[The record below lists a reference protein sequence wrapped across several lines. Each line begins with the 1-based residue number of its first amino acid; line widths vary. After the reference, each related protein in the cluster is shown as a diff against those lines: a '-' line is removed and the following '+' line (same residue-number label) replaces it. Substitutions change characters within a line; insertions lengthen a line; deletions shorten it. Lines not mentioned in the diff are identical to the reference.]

1 MTAPSSAGTRP
12 QVVLDTDIGTD
23 VDDALAL
30 SVLLGSPEIDLVAV
44 TTVYGD
50 TLLRARMV
58 TRLLALA
65 GRRGVAV
72 RAGLRETPAGRD
84 IYWAGHEGS
93 TMPGLEQEVVV
104 DADDPA
110 AAIRLLVDTVRGNP
124 GRVSVLAV
132 GPLTNIGAA
141 ITLDPVFATDV
152 AEIVI
157 MGGHFGALDRPP
169 PSVEHNIKCDPESAA
184 IVFASGAAIRVVG
197 LDVTERTRIRAGE
210 LARIAAAGALGEE
223 LGNEVRQYWT
233 VGSTDGNTP
242 HDPLVALAISRPDL
256 FTFVDADVSVLMDA
270 PVPGATPV
278 HTPVRGGTRVA
289 TDVRAQDA
297 VEQIVARIE
306 RAGRGTGA

>member
-1 MTAPSSAGTRP
+1 MTTPAGTGIRS

-50 TLLRARMV
+50 TLLRARIV

-65 GRRGVAV
+65 NRTDVAV
-72 RAGLRETPAGRD
+72 RAGLRETPTGRD
-84 IYWAGHEGS
+84 IYWAGHEGA
-93 TMPGLEQEVVV
+93 TMADLDSEVVA
-104 DADDPA
+104 DADDPT

-124 GRVSVLAV
+124 GKVTVLAV

-141 ITLDPVFATDV
+141 ITLDPAFATDV
-152 AEIVI
+152 AEIAI
-157 MGGHFGALDRPP
+157 MGGHFGDLDQPP

-184 IVFASGAAIRVVG
+184 IVFGSGARIRVVG
-197 LDVTERTRIRAGE
+197 LDVTQRTRIRADE
-210 LARIAAAGALGEE
+210 LARIAAAGALGAE

-256 FTFVDADVSVLMDA
+256 FTFVDADVSVLMDT
-270 PVPGATPV
+270 PVPGATPL
-278 HTPVRGGTRVA
+278 HTAVRGGTRVA
-289 TDVRAQDA
+289 TDVRAEDA

-306 RAGRGTGA
+306 RAGAS

>member
-1 MTAPSSAGTRP
+1 MTAPDSGADRTR
-12 QVVLDTDIGTD
+12 VILDTDIGTD

-44 TTVYGD
+44 STVYGD

-58 TRLLALA
+58 SRLLTLA
-65 GRRGVAV
+65 GRSDVTV
-72 RAGLRETPAGRD
+72 RAGLRVTPTGRE

-93 TMPGLEQEVVV
+93 TMPDLEREVVA
-104 DADDPA
+104 DADDPT

-124 GRVSVLAV
+124 GGVTVLAV

-141 ITLDPVFATDV
+141 ITSEPAFAADV

-157 MGGHFGALDRPP
+157 MGGHFGDLDQPP

-184 IVFASGAAIRVVG
+184 VVFASGARIRVVG
-197 LDVTERTRIRAGE
+197 LDVTQRTRIRAGE
-210 LARIAAAGALGEE
+210 LARISGAGALGAE
-223 LGNEVRQYWT
+223 LGEEVRQYWT
-233 VGSTDGNTP
+233 VGGSDANTP
-242 HDPLVALAISRPDL
+242 HDPLVALAIGRPDL
-256 FTFVDADVSVLMDA
+256 FTFVEADVSVLMDA
-270 PVPGATPV
+270 PIAGATPL

-289 TDVRAQDA
+289 TDVRAEEA

-306 RAGRGTGA
+306 RAGAS

>member
-72 RAGLRETPAGRD
+72 RAGLRETRAGRD

-141 ITLDPVFATDV
+141 ITLDPVFAADV

-157 MGGHFGALDRPP
+157 MGGHFGAARP
-169 PSVEHNIKCDPESAA
+169 A
-184 IVFASGAAIRVVG
+184 
-197 LDVTERTRIRAGE
+197 T
-210 LARIAAAGALGEE
+210 ALGRAQHQVRPRI
-223 LGNEVRQYWT
+223 GRDRVRQWR
-233 VGSTDGNTP
+233 SDPRRRSRRHRTDPDPRRRTGP
-242 HDPLVALAISRPDL
+242 HRRSRC
-256 FTFVDADVSVLMDA
+256 
-270 PVPGATPV
+270 
-278 HTPVRGGTRVA
+278 
-289 TDVRAQDA
+289 
-297 VEQIVARIE
+297 AR
-306 RAGRGTGA
+306 

>member
-1 MTAPSSAGTRP
+1 MTAPEPAADRT

-58 TRLLALA
+58 SRLLTLA
-65 GRRGVAV
+65 GRTDVTV
-72 RAGLRETPAGRD
+72 RAGLRVTPTGRD

-93 TMPGLEQEVVV
+93 TMPDLEREVVA
-104 DADDPA
+104 DADDPT

-124 GRVSVLAV
+124 GGVSVLAV
-132 GPLTNIGAA
+132 GPLTNVGAA
-141 ITLDPVFATDV
+141 ITSDPAFATDV

-157 MGGHFGALDRPP
+157 MGGHFGDLDQPP

-184 IVFASGAAIRVVG
+184 VVFASGARIRVVG
-197 LDVTERTRIRAGE
+197 LDVTQRTRIRAGE
-210 LARIAAAGALGEE
+210 LARISAAGALGAE
-223 LGNEVRQYWT
+223 LGEEVRQYWT
-233 VGSTDGNTP
+233 VGGSDGNTP
-242 HDPLVALAISRPDL
+242 HDPLVALAIGRPDL
-256 FTFVDADVSVLMDA
+256 FTFVEADVSVLMDA
-270 PVPGATPV
+270 PIAGATAL
-278 HTPVRGGTRVA
+278 HTPLRGGTRVA
-289 TDVRAQDA
+289 TDVRAEDA

-306 RAGRGTGA
+306 RAGAS